1 MKTYANHKFNI
12 VEDDNDLIVPS
23 TKTDRFCIL
32 LSIVAL
38 LVLIAGIA
46 FVASAAK
53 AEAQAYA
60 RQANQE
66 LCNLMEFNGS
76 TYKCED

>member
-46 FVASAAK
+46 FVASVAK
-53 AEAQAYA
+53 AEAKEYA

-76 TYKCED
+76 TYHCEG

>member
-1 MKTYANHKFNI
+1 MRKYANFRYNI
-12 VEDDNDLIVPS
+12 VEDDHDLIVPS

-46 FVASAAK
+46 FVASVAK
-53 AEAQAYA
+53 AEAKEYA
-60 RQANQE
+60 KQANQE

-76 TYKCED
+76 TYHCEG

>member
-1 MKTYANHKFNI
+1 MRKYANFRYNI
-12 VEDDNDLIVPS
+12 VEDDHDLIVPS

-46 FVASAAK
+46 FVASVAK

-60 RQANQE
+60 TQANQE

-76 TYKCED
+76 TYHCEG

>member
-23 TKTDRFCIL
+23 TKTDRFCVL

-46 FVASAAK
+46 FVASVAK
-53 AEAQAYA
+53 AEAKEYA
-60 RQANQE
+60 KQANQE

-76 TYKCED
+76 TYHCEE